1 MMMIFFFFLVRGC
14 VLIILYYNITL
25 LHSAIL
31 HTHTYRNAYISMIV
45 FICLNCCFCIRV
57 RWVCVMFVCGQV
69 LDGVLSSINVCEEN
83 VITVDRKWGV
93 VVIYVFRLL
102 ICCCDLGI
110 LLGWIS
116 A

>member
-1 MMMIFFFFLVRGC
+1 MFVGDVFNGVLSYEMMMIFFFLVRGC

-45 FICLNCCFCIRV
+45 FICLNCCFCKRV

-69 LDGVLSSINVCEEN
+69 LDGVLSYEDDNHFVRRNVYWFGDGEF
-83 VITVDRKWGV
+83 
-93 VVIYVFRLL
+93 Y
-102 ICCCDLGI
+102 
-110 LLGWIS
+110 
-116 A
+116 

>member
-1 MMMIFFFFLVRGC
+1 MMMIFFFWVRGC

-69 LDGVLSSINVCEEN
+69 LDGVLSYEDDNHFVRRNVYWFGDGEF
-83 VITVDRKWGV
+83 
-93 VVIYVFRLL
+93 Y
-102 ICCCDLGI
+102 
-110 LLGWIS
+110 
-116 A
+116 